1 MVKFIWHN
9 GEVPATLKVKQVYGL
24 LFTKDGRM
32 LVRIENAPSGKN
44 YSLAGGTPEAYDK
57 DLEATLRREV
67 IEEVNTKIDKPIM
80 VGYQEVVLD
89 DGKSFAQARMVA
101 LIKEIGEKLPDPDN
115 GEIYERLLTT
125 PEKAID
131 YINWGEVGKKQIL
144 EAKRLAQE
152 KLGLSEFS
160 DVEEYV

>member
-32 LVRIENAPSGKN
+32 LVRIEKAPSGKN

-67 IEEVNTKIDKPIM
+67 IEEVTPKLTSLLWLAIKKLCLTM
-80 VGYQEVVLD
+80 
-89 DGKSFAQARMVA
+89 ARA
-101 LIKEIGEKLPDPDN
+101 LH
-115 GEIYERLLTT
+115 RRVWLL
-125 PEKAID
+125 
-131 YINWGEVGKKQIL
+131 
-144 EAKRLAQE
+144 
-152 KLGLSEFS
+152 
-160 DVEEYV
+160 